1 MIKQLLRGLL
11 DRGHGKPK
19 GTADV
24 PNAATLDLIFDHVK
38 DAPEKQ
44 GQDLTD
50 LDSKAMQVFA
60 GASVILGAG
69 ALIDTKHGGGWST
82 ALLIGAL
89 TIYGAMAFFSYV
101 NLRTVELRGSRYAD
115 TLWDDFKEDS
125 PDDIKLGVVLKV
137 AEDYRYNREILKNK
151 ANGLNL
157 ALFLTA
163 LEAMFVAGAVL
174 SSRLVT

>member
-1 MIKQLLRGLL
+1 MR
-11 DRGHGKPK
+11 RP
-19 GTADV
+19 
-24 PNAATLDLIFDHVK
+24 
-38 DAPEKQ
+38 
-44 GQDLTD
+44 LTRPP
-50 LDSKAMQVFA
+50 
-60 GASVILGAG
+60 
-69 ALIDTKHGGGWST
+69 TGGGRIQRNDRPDSVKC
-82 ALLIGAL
+82 A
-89 TIYGAMAFFSYV
+89 
-101 NLRTVELRGSRYAD
+101 SRYAD